1 MARHSLRDKK
11 TGRFISKKDYQAQQ
25 KHIKTMAKSITN
37 LINAVKNSKKSTKEL
52 NKEINTCI
60 KRIVNETPKA
70 NSQIRLMDVGV
81 KRLAGS
87 FKMLKKPVKE
97 VFDIF
102 KKMLGMSFSGPAKL
116 YAAAGVGT
124 KLLSSMGLQ
133 ELKSKAIGTGT
144 TPTNLRALDFAEK
157 QVGMQGYVS
166 SIQEKLLTNLY
177 NPSGWGS
184 IATTLGLTNQQAQE
198 RYGGDTVEGAF
209 KLIEDMQKHLNNVYS
224 VHGRKSTEYEAVIKT
239 FADKLGLS
247 DEAVENLFGAN
258 RGGELVSAYNQSK
271 SLKITEGQL
280 KAQQAAT
287 ASLQRLQVSLQ
298 NFLTVLSSPMLKLT
312 NNFTK
317 NLNKVTKSLGKK
329 ENQQA
334 MNEFVG
340 SVNAFVDELTN
351 EGLKVL
357 DWFFKW
363 FRSDGKKSLNEWF
376 NWIVSMIKKF
386 REWLESPEGTIEFNM
401 LFQNVVKVA
410 KIMGH
415 LAETILPW
423 LGDTILWIL
432 TKIPGY
438 GMTRYDMPNGYKA
451 YLPSDREKEFQNI
464 KAKYGFKGV
473 DFESNAFAARYGSE
487 ISTQRNFDKM
497 IREMLENF
505 ILIAPTMYGKISEED
520 ALFKKNKDKKF
531 EDYARPLSE
540 IRAGAQTIKVEV
552 VDKTKGGIK
561 VDGVSSATNGGY

>member
-52 NKEINTCI
+52 NKEINDCI

-102 KKMLGMSFSGPAKL
+102 KKMLGMTFSGPTKL
-116 YAAAGVGT
+116 YGVAGVGT

-144 TPTNLRALDFAEK
+144 TATNLRALNFAEE
-157 QVGMQGYVS
+157 QLGMQGYVS
-166 SIQEKLLTNLY
+166 GIQEKLLTNLY

-184 IATTLGLTNQQAQE
+184 IATTLGLTNEQAQE

-209 KLIEDMQKHLNNVYS
+209 KLIEDMQKHINNVYG
-224 VHGRKSTEYEAVIKT
+224 VHGRKSTEYEAVIKS
-239 FADKLGLS
+239 FADQLGLS

-258 RGGELVSAYNQSK
+258 RGGELVSAFNQSK
-271 SLKITEGQL
+271 RLKITEGQL
-280 KAQQAAT
+280 RAQQAST
-287 ASLQRLQVSLQ
+287 ASLQRLQVALQ

-317 NLNKVTKSLGKK
+317 NLNKVTNALGKK
-329 ENQQA
+329 ENQEA

-340 SVNAFVDELTN
+340 SVNAFVDELTD

-357 DWFFKW
+357 DWFFQW
-363 FRSDGKKSLNEWF
+363 FKSEGKKSLDEWF
-376 NWIVSMIKKF
+376 NWVVSMIKKL
-386 REWLESPEGTIEFNM
+386 REWLNTEDGKGTITLLWDNITA
-401 LFQNVVKVA
+401 VA
-410 KIMGH
+410 KAIGEFATAV
-415 LAETILPW
+415 LPVLGETIL
-423 LGDTILWIL
+423 
-432 TKIPGY
+432 K
-438 GMTRYDMPNGYKA
+438 
-451 YLPSDREKEFQNI
+451 
-464 KAKYGFKGV
+464 
-473 DFESNAFAARYGSE
+473 FAASLRLGGIDSIKGE
-487 ISTQRNFDKM
+487 NGQDRFFRNSKQIEAMLTQLLKDIGRDDLNKWTFGFLSGE
-497 IREMLENF
+497 RTL
-505 ILIAPTMYGKISEED
+505 YGKIEAMNEAIRKEPNEEKRNQLLMVSN
-520 ALFKKNKDKKF
+520 ALEREISKNEIKLTFNPIINNNITFDENKKVKSQSVGVSNNN
-531 EDYARPLSE
+531 
-540 IRAGAQTIKVEV
+540 
-552 VDKTKGGIK
+552 GI
-561 VDGVSSATNGGY
+561 SSATNGGH